1 MIRLIPRRRIRIPH
15 LAAAL
20 AALLLATSSWVGG
33 NGDAATDAEQA
44 RVGTPE
50 LAQGDD
56 VGDADGAPRKRK
68 LSISLLLLGN
78 G

>member
-20 AALLLATSSWVGG
+20 AALLLVTSSWIGG
-33 NGDAATDAEQA
+33 TGDAAFDAEQA
-44 RVGTPE
+44 RIGTPE
-50 LAQGDD
+50 LAQGE
-56 VGDADGAPRKRK
+56 GADEADSAPRKRK